1 MKHKNLI
8 NFSYKSPI
16 LKKIEGDTTYLIDEQ
31 TGVLFSQSKRGII
44 TFQNIEG
51 DKWLYTEVEISLEK
65 DLLHFTTITE
75 SGDFIINGI
84 FKISEDKEAL
94 LQKAYN
100 YFSAFIIEDNPFIKI
115 ENWNIPLN

>member
-8 NFSYKSPI
+8 HFSYKLPV
-16 LKKIEGDTTYLIDEQ
+16 LKKIEGDTTYLTDEQ

-44 TFQNIEG
+44 TFQNTEG
-51 DKWLYTEVEISLEK
+51 DKWVYTEVEISMEK

-75 SGDFIINGI
+75 SGNFIIDGLLR
-84 FKISEDKEAL
+84 ISEDKEAL

-100 YFSAFIIEDNPFIKI
+100 YFSAFIEDEPFTEI
-115 ENWNIPLN
+115 ENWIVSLN